1 MAKAQTKRVI
11 YVAGPTASGK
21 TGVAIA
27 LAKWLNTE
35 IISCDSRQFFKEL
48 QIGAAPPD
56 AAQLASVKHH
66 FVQHLSVTEEYSAGR
81 FGEEATSTL
90 SNLFNH
96 HDDVI
101 LVGGSGLYAIALLF
115 GFNDL
120 PRADA
125 TVREK
130 YAQLLKDEGIAPLQG
145 ELEQKDPEYFAVVDK
160 QNPHRLV
167 RALEVIAATGQKFSN
182 LRRQQGPVT
191 DFETVILVMDLPR
204 EKLYAQINARVD
216 QMVAAGLE
224 EEARNLLPNAHLQ
237 TLNTVGYKEW
247 FAHFRGE
254 LTRDEAIN
262 LIKQNTRRFAKR
274 QLTWFRRY
282 ENAIWVNPD
291 NLEAMNELLAEH

>member
-81 FGEEATSTL
+81 FGEEATATL

-101 LVGGSGLYAIALLF
+101 LVGGSGLYANALLY
-115 GFNDL
+115 GFDDL

-130 YAQLLKDEGIAPLQG
+130 YAQLLKDEGIAPLQA

-204 EKLYAQINARVD
+204 EQLYAQINARAD

-224 EEARNLLPNAHLQ
+224 EEAKNLLPYAHLQ

-254 LTRDEAIN
+254 LTRDEAIT

-291 NLEAMNELLAEH
+291 DLEAMKKMLAED

>member
-101 LVGGSGLYAIALLF
+101 LVGGSGLYANALLY
-115 GFNDL
+115 GFDDL

-291 NLEAMNELLAEH
+291 NLEAMKELLAEH